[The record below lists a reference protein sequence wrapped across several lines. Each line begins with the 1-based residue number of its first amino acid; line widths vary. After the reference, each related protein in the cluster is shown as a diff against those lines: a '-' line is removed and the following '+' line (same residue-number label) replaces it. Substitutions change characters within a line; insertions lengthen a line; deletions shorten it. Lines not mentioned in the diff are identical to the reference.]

1 MLGVSNPGNGRLA
14 LALLDTLIKQML
26 AQGLISQ
33 TDLDALMAEAAARL
47 ETENTITSAGALIAL
62 NSSKI
67 GQ

>member
-33 TDLDALMAEAAARL
+33 GDLDALMAEAEGRL
-47 ETENTITSAGALIAL
+47 ATENTITSEGALIAL
-62 NSSKI
+62 HSSRI